1 MTKGPRALADKL
13 KHFFSEEVVR
23 GIAGDL
29 RRAHAPFR
37 ERDFVALSLAGL
49 DGLELVARGWH
60 IAEAMR
66 AHLPRSFPA
75 AAEILVAPLG
85 PELDGTEGFGLA
97 PFRYL
102 PHVLFVQKHG
112 LDDFEPAMRAQ
123 YELTKRFSAESSI
136 RAYLVKHPDATYAR
150 LRAWAGDDSVHV
162 RRLVSEGTRPR
173 LPWAPRLRAF
183 QEDPRPVIALLEL
196 LKDDPERYVQRSVAN
211 NLNDIAKDH
220 PDLAVETCRRWLD
233 GASEGRA
240 WVVRHALRTLVK
252 KGDRSALKALGAG
265 DRPKVS
271 VGTVRLE
278 PARVRIGGELRFT
291 VDLASAGKRTQ
302 ALLVDFAVHFVKAN
316 GEARPKVFKLRKLTL
331 APGDRVALGST
342 ISFADMTTRRHY
354 PGRHRLDLLINGV
367 AHPLAE
373 FEVTRSKGSA
383 G

>member
-1 MTKGPRALADKL
+1 MPDKL
-13 KHFFSEEVVR
+13 KHFFSEDLVR
-23 GIAGDL
+23 GIAGDI
-29 RRAHAPFR
+29 RRVHPPFR
-37 ERDFVALSLAGL
+37 EREFITLSLTGL
-49 DGLELVARGWH
+49 DHLELIARGWH

-75 AAEILVAPLG
+75 AAEILVASLG

-123 YELTKRFSAESSI
+123 YALTKRFSAESSI
-136 RAYLVKHPDATYAR
+136 RPYLVRYPEATYAR

-220 PDLAVETCRRWLD
+220 PDLALETCQRWLD
-233 GASEGRA
+233 GASADRA
-240 WVVRHALRTLVK
+240 WVVQHALRTLVK
-252 KGDRSALKALGAG
+252 KGDRRALKALGAG
-265 DRPKVS
+265 DRPRVS

-278 PARVRIGGELRFT
+278 PPRIRIGGELRFAT
-291 VDLASAGKRTQ
+291 CAPSACW
-302 ALLVDFAVHFVKAN
+302 
-316 GEARPKVFKLRKLTL
+316 
-331 APGDRVALGST
+331 
-342 ISFADMTTRRHY
+342 
-354 PGRHRLDLLINGV
+354 
-367 AHPLAE
+367 
-373 FEVTRSKGSA
+373 
-383 G
+383 